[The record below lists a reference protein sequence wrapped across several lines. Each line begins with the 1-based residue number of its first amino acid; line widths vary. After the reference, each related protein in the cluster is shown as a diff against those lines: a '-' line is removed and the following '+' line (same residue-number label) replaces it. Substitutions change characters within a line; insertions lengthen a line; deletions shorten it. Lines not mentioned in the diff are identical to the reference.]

1 MPLIV
6 MLGDQD
12 RQDLFEVLLT
22 VAKGNNGDWL
32 LWFQSIRRLHP
43 IEICGFVPAP

>member
-32 LWFQSIRRLHP
+32 LWFPRLSTRKSR
-43 IEICGFVPAP
+43 